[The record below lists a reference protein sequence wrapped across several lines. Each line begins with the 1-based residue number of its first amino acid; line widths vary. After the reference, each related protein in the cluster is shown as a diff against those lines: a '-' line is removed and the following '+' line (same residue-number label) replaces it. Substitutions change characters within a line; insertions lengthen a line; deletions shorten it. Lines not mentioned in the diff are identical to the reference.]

1 MTTSADAGEVHP
13 LELVTVKLYVPGT
26 NPDMVA
32 VTVEPVRFHGFMV
45 HDPDGRPLSATLP
58 VDRVQVGCVIVP
70 TAGAEGIVLTVSVA
84 ALDVALLPPLQLV
97 I

>member
-26 NPDMVA
+26 NPEIVA
-32 VTVEPVRFHGFMV
+32 VDVDPVRLPGFIV
-45 HDPDGRPLSATLP
+45 HAPDGRPLSATLP

-70 TAGAEGIVLTVSVA
+70 TAGAEGMVLTVNVA
-84 ALDVALLPPLQLV
+84 ALDVALLPLQLV